1 LILTVEASEKNI
13 LEIVKILIENGAEL
27 EAKNEDGW
35 TPLHFGKV

>member
-1 LILTVEASEKNI
+1 LILTVEASEKVI
-13 LEIVKILIENGAEL
+13 LEIVEILIENGAEL

>member
-1 LILTVEASEKNI
+1 MILIVEASEKVI
-13 LEIVKILIENGAEL
+13 LEIVEILIENGAEL